1 MPEIQSLQQLQDS
14 LQELSQQPLKLSEY
28 QLAILTARLRNIQQ
42 EKLDYHPDFSTE
54 ELIRKS
60 IRNLAHIDG
69 ALEFIT
75 DLIEESTNPN
85 VEEEE

>member
-1 MPEIQSLQQLQDS
+1 MQEIQSLQQLQDS

-54 ELIRKS
+54 ELIRKA

>member
-54 ELIRKS
+54 ELIRKA

-75 DLIEESTNPN
+75 DLIEESTNHN

>member
-1 MPEIQSLQQLQDS
+1 MQEIQSLQQLQDS

>member
-1 MPEIQSLQQLQDS
+1 MQDS
-14 LQELSQQPLKLSEY
+14 LQELAQQPLKLSEY
-28 QLAILTARLRNIQQ
+28 QLAVLTARLRDKQQ
-42 EKLDYHPDFSTE
+42 QKLDYNPDFSTE
-54 ELIRKS
+54 ELIRKA

-69 ALEFIT
+69 ALEFIA

>member
-54 ELIRKS
+54 ELIRKA